1 MENATDIHTPSTTL
15 YTVAQFSERHPF
27 ISQGGLRFQIFNSK
41 ENDLEKSGALVR
53 LGKRVLINE
62 SKYFD
67 WIDSQQV
74 DSGKK
79 EVANND

>member
-1 MENATDIHTPSTTL
+1 METAIDKHPPSTTL
-15 YTVAQFSERHPF
+15 YTIAQFSERHPF

-41 ENDLEKSGALVR
+41 DNDLEQLGALVR

-62 SKYFD
+62 PKYFE
-67 WIDSQQV
+67 WIDSQQD

-79 EVANND
+79 EVTNND